1 MSTTAM
7 RALVFDEP
15 APDARATHVRVIDQP
30 VPAGWQVAIDV
41 AYAGI
46 NFKDVMA
53 RRGDPGYVAS
63 WPFVPGLEAAGTIR
77 ALGTDVT
84 GLELGQRVVAFTDA
98 GGLAEVAT
106 AAAALVAPVPDGLD
120 LAAAAAAP
128 GALTTALLLIA
139 DLTRV
144 RGGEV
149 VLVHSAAGGVGQA
162 AAQLAR
168 SKGARLVLG
177 TVGDQR
183 RVDAARAAGYD
194 AVFVRDGGLLDA
206 IEHTTDGHGVDAI
219 LDPQGTAMLDLD
231 LQVAA
236 PGARIVLFGNASGS
250 PLGRCPSD
258 GSRATCRSRAS
269 ASPLSP
275 TGRRSASPPPS
286 PPSWTASSTARSS
299 STRRSAKDSSPPPP
313 STTLWP
319 AATQGASRSST
330 SSNPHGQRH
339 RSGSPSSRIP
349 TTGAT
354 APSRGAHRSARID
367 RASAPSRH
375 PWRRH
380 HVLPS
385 TLGRVA
391 DDPFRLPARVAVG
404 GVDQA
409 MARVDEGSN
418 DALGVDGSAARGPD
432 RTEVRRRL
440 HAQNR
445 H

>member
-1 MSTTAM
+1 M
-7 RALVFDEP
+7 
-15 APDARATHVRVIDQP
+15 
-30 VPAGWQVAIDV
+30 
-41 AYAGI
+41 
-46 NFKDVMA
+46 
-53 RRGDPGYVAS
+53 AS

-84 GLELGQRVVAFTDA
+84 GLEVGQRVVAFTDA
-98 GGLAEVAT
+98 GGLADVAT

-144 RGGEV
+144 RDGEV

-250 PLGRCPSD
+250 PLGTLPV
-258 GSRATCRSRAS
+258 
-269 ASPLSP
+269 
-275 TGRRSASPPPS
+275 GRLLAGNVSLAGFS
-286 PPSWTASSTARSS
+286 
-299 STRRSAKDSSPPPP
+299 
-313 STTLWP
+313 L
-319 AATQGASRSST
+319 AAL
-330 SSNPHGQRH
+330 
-339 RSGSPSSRIP
+339 
-349 TTGAT
+349 
-354 APSRGAHRSARID
+354 AHRAPQRLAAALAAILD
-367 RASAPSRH
+367 R
-375 PWRRH
+375 
-380 HVLPS
+380 L
-385 TLGRVA
+385 
-391 DDPFRLPARVAVG
+391 
-404 GVDQA
+404 
-409 MARVDEGSN
+409 
-418 DALGVDGSAARGPD
+418 VDGSLVVDTALGEGLESAAAFHDALASGDAGGKPIIH
-432 RTEVRRRL
+432 VK
-440 HAQNR
+440 
-445 H
+445 